1 MDTWGPEL
9 AIILGLIEGLT
20 EYLPVSSTGH
30 LILVGHFL
38 GFTGDTAKTVD
49 IAIQLGAVLAIVVYE
64 RAKLLS
70 LFSEA
75 FHEQAAFRSF
85 LRSKRLS
92 FAGQTPL
99 SWSTLLQESF
109 ATHPN
114 MWFLLGLG
122 VAFFPAA
129 LVGLLSHE
137 WIKEH
142 LFNPQTVAG
151 ALIVGGLI
159 ILVVESFHTR
169 KLFFHLHE
177 VKIPTALW
185 VGIAQCFAL
194 FPGVSRS
201 GATIIGGL
209 LAGLDRKVATEYSF
223 FLALPTMIAAT
234 SYQLLKDRALFTTE
248 DMLSLGLGMLV
259 SFLVA
264 WLVIAGLLAF
274 VKNHSLRV
282 FGYYRIVLGILV
294 LLVFQDPQ
302 T

>member
-1 MDTWGPEL
+1 MENWGPEL
-9 AIILGLIEGLT
+9 AIILGFVEGLT

-38 GFTGDTAKTVD
+38 GFTGETAKTVD

-64 RAKLLS
+64 RAKLVS
-70 LFSEA
+70 LFTEA
-75 FHEQAAFRSF
+75 FREQAAFRPF
-85 LRSKRLS
+85 LLANR
-92 FAGQTPL
+92 FPEAGRPPL
-99 SWSTLLQESF
+99 SWSELLRDSF
-109 ATHPN
+109 SAHPN
-114 MWFLLGLG
+114 MWFLIGLG

-129 LVGLLSHE
+129 VVGLLSHQ
-137 WIKEH
+137 WIKDH

-151 ALIVGGLI
+151 ALIVGGII
-159 ILVVESFHTR
+159 ILIVESFHS
-169 KLFFHLHE
+169 KKKFFHLHDI
-177 VKIPTALW
+177 KIPTALW

-234 SYQLLKDRALFTTE
+234 SYQMIKARSLFTAE
-248 DMLSLGLGMLV
+248 DLLSLALGLLI

-264 WLVIAGLLAF
+264 WMVIAGLLAF

-294 LLVFQDPQ
+294 LLVF
-302 T
+302 